1 MRCRSCSVRLRAGE
15 LASTTSICRSSR
27 LNLPQFVKQ
36 ERRCERASG
45 SGDPGLRERLACVI
59 FRRGFRLSKSIE
71 GMLQVASYS
80 EDHPQDDALNAL
92 WNDLNRRVFSLIH
105 SNQSFEIRGGIT
117 AIDRL
122 LETKK
127 DVAPEKHMQRVLR
140 FYHCERCSDLH
151 NDFSY

>member
-1 MRCRSCSVRLRAGE
+1 M
-15 LASTTSICRSSR
+15 
-27 LNLPQFVKQ
+27 
-36 ERRCERASG
+36 
-45 SGDPGLRERLACVI
+45 
-59 FRRGFRLSKSIE
+59 
-71 GMLQVASYS
+71 ASYS

-117 AIDRL
+117 AIERL

-140 FYHCERCSDLH
+140 FYHCKFRNNLPLIGRPAESFLSRYRPQTSSTMPGC
-151 NDFSY
+151 